1 MRTTIR
7 DNYTPE
13 LGQYHEQILVDPTR
27 RKTWLFDCDG
37 VFTDITKI
45 TVVSERGD
53 STEYAASQDWLTRE
67 LEALEAAD
75 VTLQDNID
83 AEAATREA
91 DDKTLQDNIDNEEAD
106 RIAADTEIW
115 DEIEAIEAASDVVD
129 IVGTYAELENYDT
142 SALKDNDIIK
152 VLADETHDDAIAY
165 YRWNDS
171 SDEFVFVGVEGPY
184 YTASE
189 TDTLLA
195 GKQDK
200 LIAGSNIQIASDGK
214 TISATDTTYTAG
226 TNVQISAGNVIS
238 ATDTTYSDFGGA
250 TSSAAGAAGLVPAP
264 TAGDNMKYL
273 SGDGTWKTINA
284 SSVTVFY
291 NNYDSTDGALYSDS
305 AMTTAVKG
313 EDVEAAFNQGKVI
326 VCYKSSSNGNRY
338 VEVTSLEYFR
348 WVPNYLFVG
357 MAMASRTYSTEYF
370 YYNDKTTTTCSR
382 MTTTFQEP
390 LIAGA
395 NISIIDGPNG
405 PTISATD
412 HTYSVFTGATSGHAG
427 SAGLVP
433 APTTS
438 DPDKFLKGD
447 GTWGTISQYTPTVF
461 YIDKALPRYGNTP
474 YVDDVHVYKDSAL
487 TETATLQELYDAIDA
502 GGATLVHLSSGLALT
517 YNFLYAFHSLHN
529 GNPDSGG
536 DYMYFAGDDG
546 TVLHT
551 NDQSGQ
557 STNNP
562 AILYVEVDGLYSV
575 DVMRGAT
582 SGHAGYRGLV
592 PTPASADRDKFLKGD
607 GTWSTLP
614 AANNISSQDWNTL
627 WQ

>member
-45 TVVSERGD
+45 TVVSERGG

-129 IVGTYAELENYDT
+129 VVGTYAELEDYDT

-152 VLADETHDDAIAY
+152 VLQDETHDDAIAY

-195 GKQDK
+195 DKQDK
-200 LIAGSNIQIASDGK
+200 LIAGSNIQIAADGK

-238 ATDTTYSDFGGA
+238 ATDTTYSAFTGA
-250 TSSAAGAAGLVPAP
+250 TSSAAGTSGLVPAP
-264 TAGDNMKYL
+264 AVGDDTKYL
-273 SGDGTWKTINA
+273 SGDGTWKTINT

-291 NNYDSTDGALYSDS
+291 NNYDSPAGALYSDS

-326 VCYKSSSNGNRY
+326 ICYKSRSDANRY
-338 VEVTSLEYFR
+338 VEVVNLGYFR
-348 WVPNYLFVG
+348 WVPNYLWVG
-357 MAMASRTYSTEYF
+357 MAMESGAYFTNRF
-370 YYNDKTTTTCSR
+370 YYSDKTTTTCSR
-382 MTTTFQEP
+382 ETTTFQEP

-412 HTYSVFTGATSGHAG
+412 HTYSAFTGATSSVAG
-427 SAGLVP
+427 SEGLVP

-461 YIDKALPRYGNTP
+461 YIDRSLPVYGSLP
-474 YVDDVHVYKDSAL
+474 VSSIHVYKDSAL

-502 GGATLVHLSSGLALT
+502 GGATLVHLNSGLAQT
-517 YNFLYAFHSLHN
+517 YNFLYALHSLHN

-536 DYMYFAGDDG
+536 DYMYFVGDHG
-546 TVLHT
+546 AVLHVDT
-551 NDQSGQ
+551 QSGQ

-562 AILYVEVDGLYSV
+562 AILYAEVDGFYSV
-575 DVMRGAT
+575 NVMSGAT
-582 SGHAGYRGLV
+582 SGHDGYMGLV
-592 PTPASADRDKFLKGD
+592 PSPASADRDKFLKGD
-607 GTWSTLP
+607 GTWGTVTTNALLIKEWS
-614 AANNISSQDWNTL
+614 
-627 WQ
+627 

>member
-45 TVVSERGD
+45 FVANEKGQSE
-53 STEYAASQDWLTRE
+53 EYAVSQKLFTDEVTKL
-67 LEALEAAD
+67 ADDIDYEAA
-75 VTLQDNID
+75 
-83 AEAATREA
+83 ARA
-91 DDKTLQDNIDNEEAD
+91 
-106 RIAADTEIW
+106 AADIELGEAIDKETSDRKDADQEIWTEI
-115 DEIEAIEAASDVVD
+115 ETIEAASDVVD
-129 IVGTYAELENYDT
+129 VVGTYAELEAYDT
-142 SALKDNDIIK
+142 SKLHDKDLIK
-152 VLADETHDDAIAY
+152 VLQDETRDDAIAY
-165 YRWNDS
+165 YRWS
-171 SDEFVFVGVEGPY
+171 TSTGAFTYVGAEGPY

-195 GKQDK
+195 GKQDT
-200 LIAGSNIQIASDGK
+200 LVAGNNIQIAADGK

-238 ATDTTYSDFGGA
+238 ATDTTYTAFTGA
-250 TSSAAGAAGLVPAP
+250 TSSTAGAAGLVPAP

-273 SGDGTWKTINA
+273 SGDGTWKTINT

-291 NNYDSTDGALYSDS
+291 YNYDDPTASTLYSDS

-313 EDVEAAFNQGKVI
+313 EDVEAAFNQGKV
-326 VCYKSSSNGNRY
+326 VVYYKSSSDDSRR
-338 VEVTSLEYFR
+338 VEVTRLGYHRWVPEWLDVVMALGGYNIEYFR
-348 WVPNYLFVG
+348 Y
-357 MAMASRTYSTEYF
+357 R
-370 YYNDKTTTTCSR
+370 DKTTTTC
-382 MTTTFQEP
+382 TKNTIALQWP
-390 LIAGA
+390 LTAGA
-395 NISIIDGPNG
+395 NISITAGPFG
-405 PTISATD
+405 DIISATD
-412 HTYSVFTGATSGHAG
+412 TTYSDFTGATSSVAG

-461 YIDKALPRYGNTP
+461 YIDKWLPRYGNTP

-502 GGATLVHLSSGLALT
+502 GGATLVHLSSGLAKT

-529 GNPDSGG
+529 GNPYSGG
-536 DYMYFAGDDG
+536 DYMYFAGEDG

-607 GTWSTLP
+607 GTWGAVTTNALLIKEWS
-614 AANNISSQDWNTL
+614 
-627 WQ
+627 

>member
-45 TVVSERGD
+45 FVANEKGQSE
-53 STEYAASQDWLTRE
+53 EYAVSQKLFTDEVTKL
-67 LEALEAAD
+67 ADDIDYEAA
-75 VTLQDNID
+75 
-83 AEAATREA
+83 ARA
-91 DDKTLQDNIDNEEAD
+91 
-106 RIAADTEIW
+106 AADIELGEAIDKETSDRKDADQEIWTEI
-115 DEIEAIEAASDVVD
+115 ETIEASSDVVD
-129 IVGTYAELENYDT
+129 IVGTYAELEEYDT
-142 SALKDNDIIK
+142 SKLNDNDIIK
-152 VLADETHDDAIAY
+152 VLQDETHDDAIAY
-165 YRWNDS
+165 YRWS
-171 SDEFVFVGVEGPY
+171 KTTQTFSYVGEEGPY

-189 TDTLLA
+189 TDNLLA
-195 GKQDK
+195 DKQDK
-200 LIAGSNIQIASDGK
+200 LVAGSNIQIASDGK

-238 ATDTTYSDFGGA
+238 ATDTTYSSFTGA
-250 TSSAAGAAGLVPAP
+250 TSSTAGAEGLVPAP
-264 TAGDNMKYL
+264 AAGDDTKYL

-291 NNYDSTDGALYSDS
+291 NNYDSTAGTLYSDS

-326 VCYKSSSNGNRY
+326 ICYKSSSNGNRY
-338 VEVTSLEYFR
+338 VEVVNLGYFR
-348 WVPNYLFVG
+348 WSPNYLDVG
-357 MAMASRTYSTEYF
+357 MAMASGTRFTVYF
-370 YYNDKTTTTCSR
+370 HYNDKTTTTCSR
-382 MTTTFQEP
+382 QTTTFQAP
-390 LIAGA
+390 LTAGS

-405 PTISATD
+405 ETISATD
-412 HTYSVFTGATSGHAG
+412 TTYSAFTGATSSVAG
-427 SAGLVP
+427 AAGLVP

-447 GTWGTISQYTPTVF
+447 GTWSTISQYTPTVF
-461 YIDKALPRYGNTP
+461 YIDRNLPRYGSSP
-474 YVDDVHVYKDSAL
+474 VSSVHVYKDSAL

-502 GGATLVHLSSGLALT
+502 GGATLVHLSSGLAQT
-517 YNFLYAFHSLHN
+517 YNFLYALHSLHN

-551 NDQSGQ
+551 TDQSGQ

-562 AILYVEVDGLYSV
+562 AILSVEVDGLYSV
-575 DVMRGAT
+575 DVMSGAT

-607 GTWSTLP
+607 GTWGAVTTNALLIKEWS
-614 AANNISSQDWNTL
+614 
-627 WQ
+627 

>member
-45 TVVSERGD
+45 TVVSERGG

-75 VTLQDNID
+75 ITLQDNID

-106 RIAADTEIW
+106 RIAADNEIW

-129 IVGTYAELENYDT
+129 IVGTYAELEDYDT

-152 VLADETHDDAIAY
+152 VLQDETHDNAIAY

-195 GKQDK
+195 DKQDK
-200 LIAGSNIQIASDGK
+200 LIAGSNIQIAADGK

-226 TNVQISAGNVIS
+226 TNIQINNNVIS
-238 ATDTTYSDFGGA
+238 ATDTTYSAFTGA
-250 TSSAAGAAGLVPAP
+250 TSSAAGAEGLVPAP
-264 TAGDNMKYL
+264 VVGDDMKYL
-273 SGDGTWKTINA
+273 SGDGTWKTINT

-291 NNYDSTDGALYSDS
+291 YNYDDSTARALYSDS

-326 VCYKSSSNGNRY
+326 ICYKSRSDGNRY
-338 VEVTSLEYFR
+338 VEVTNLGYFR
-348 WVPNYLFVG
+348 WSANYLDVG
-357 MAMASRTYSTEYF
+357 MAMARGIDCFHYD
-370 YYNDKTTTTCSR
+370 DKTTTECFR
-382 MTTTFQEP
+382 RTTTFQEP
-390 LIAGA
+390 LTAGA
-395 NISIIDGPNG
+395 NISIITGPND
-405 PTISATD
+405 TIISATD
-412 HTYSVFTGATSGHAG
+412 TTYSAFTGATSSVAG

-447 GTWGTISQYTPTVF
+447 GTWETISQYTPTVF
-461 YIDKALPRYGNTP
+461 YIDRSLPVHGSLP
-474 YVDDVHVYKDSAL
+474 VSSIHVYKDSAL
-487 TETATLQELYDAIDA
+487 TETVTLQELYDAIDA
-502 GGATLVHLSSGLALT
+502 GGTTLVHLNSGLAET
-517 YNFLYAFHSLHN
+517 YNFLYALHSLHN

-536 DYMYFAGDDG
+536 DYMYFVGDHG
-546 TVLHT
+546 AVLHVDT
-551 NDQSGQ
+551 QSGQ

-562 AILYVEVDGLYSV
+562 AILYAEVDGFYSV
-575 DVMRGAT
+575 NVMSGAA
-582 SGHAGYRGLV
+582 SWHDGYMGLV
-592 PTPASADRDKFLKGD
+592 PSPASADRDKFLKGD
-607 GTWSTLP
+607 GTWGAVTTNALLIKEWS
-614 AANNISSQDWNTL
+614 
-627 WQ
+627 

>member
-1 MRTTIR
+1 M
-7 DNYTPE
+7 DNTLSLDYQQTDFGRE
-13 LGQYHEQILVDPTR
+13 FAEEVERL
-27 RKTWLFDCDG
+27 DG
-37 VFTDITKI
+37 RIDD
-45 TVVSERGD
+45 E
-53 STEYAASQDWLTRE
+53 TEARS
-67 LEALEAAD
+67 
-75 VTLQDNID
+75 
-83 AEAATREA
+83 EA
-91 DDKTLQDNIDNEEAD
+91 DNNLQGQIDTIKAS
-106 RIAADTEIW
+106 
-115 DEIEAIEAASDVVD
+115 SDVVD
-129 IVGTYAELENYDT
+129 IVGTYAELEEYDT
-142 SALKDNDIIK
+142 SKLNDNDIVK
-152 VLADETHDDAIAY
+152 VLEDETHDGGITY
-165 YRWNDS
+165 YRWS
-171 SDEFVFVGVEGPY
+171 TSTEAFSFVGSLSAY
-184 YTASE
+184 YSKGE

-195 GKQDK
+195 DKQDK

-264 TAGDNMKYL
+264 VAGDDTKYL

-291 NNYDSTDGALYSDS
+291 YNYDSPAGALYSDS

-326 VCYKSSSNGNRY
+326 VCYKSRSDANRY
-338 VEVTSLEYFR
+338 VEVVNLGYFR
-348 WVPNYLFVG
+348 WVPNYLWVG
-357 MAMASRTYSTEYF
+357 MAMESGAYFTNRF
-370 YYNDKTTTTCSR
+370 YYSDKTTTTCSR
-382 MTTTFQEP
+382 ETTTFQEP
-390 LIAGA
+390 LIAGS

-405 PTISATD
+405 PIISATD
-412 HTYSVFTGATSGHAG
+412 TTYSAFTGATSSVAG

-487 TETATLQELYDAIDA
+487 TETAKLQELYDAIDA
-502 GGATLVHLSSGLALT
+502 GGATLVHLSSGLAQT
-517 YNFLYAFHSLHN
+517 YSFLYALHSLHN

-536 DYMYFAGDDG
+536 DNMYFAGDDG
-546 TVLHT
+546 TVLHI

-562 AILYVEVDGLYSV
+562 AILYVEVYGLYSV
-575 DVMRGAT
+575 DVMSGAT
-582 SGHAGYRGLV
+582 SGHAGYMGLV

-607 GTWSTLP
+607 GTWGAVTTNALLIKEWS
-614 AANNISSQDWNTL
+614 
-627 WQ
+627 